1 MTINAVLSNY
11 IVNLKYAWNRLLSGG
26 EDSERE
32 SYFQIV
38 DSLEQSQYSLDDDT
52 KMVMEIVNGVVSFKS
67 RKMVY

>member
-11 IVNLKYAWNRLLSGG
+11 IVNLKYAWNRLLSG

-52 KMVMEIVNGVVSFKS
+52 KMVMEIVNGTVSFKS

>member
-11 IVNLKYAWNRLLSGG
+11 IVNLKYAWNRLLSGD
-26 EDSERE
+26 DSERE

>member
-11 IVNLKYAWNRLLSGG
+11 IVNLKYAWNRLLSG
-26 EDSERE
+26 DDAERE

-52 KMVMEIVNGVVSFKS
+52 QMVMEIVNGVGSFKS

>member
-11 IVNLKYAWNRLLSGG
+11 IVNLKYAWNRLLSGD
-26 EDSERE
+26 DSERE
-32 SYFQIV
+32 SYSQIV

>member
-11 IVNLKYAWNRLLSGG
+11 IVNLKYAWNRLLSG